1 MNFILHLLVAK
12 MSGIEATSNKGCH
25 RSLLIGGVIHQ
36 KVLRSISYLLIWLHF
51 YFPCLPAIMYSVTLH
66 SNSKLGLS
74 KNAENTVQVQ
84 RQYTEQL
91 LR

>member
-1 MNFILHLLVAK
+1 MNFILHLPVAK
-12 MSGIEATSNKGCH
+12 RSGIEATSNKGCH

-36 KVLRSISYLLIWLHF
+36 KVLRSISYLLIWLRF
-51 YFPCLPAIMYSVTLH
+51 SFPRLSAIMYSVTLH